1 MATKLKT
8 LKDLRERLNIQLPT
22 LPPQDVFGVE
32 EKRLKAAAA
41 EWVKEF
47 EKEANNF
54 VYPKIILEKIDWIKH
69 FFNLTGEEKRM
80 KTKEERLDE
89 AYEEYEKKKIFF
101 WEEYAKKV
109 KEINEEKE

>member
-8 LKDLRERLNIQLPT
+8 LKDLREQLNIQLPT

-32 EKRLKAAAA
+32 EKRLRAAAA

-80 KTKEERLDE
+80 KTKAERINE
-89 AYEEYEKKKIFF
+89 AWEEYEKKIEPFF
-101 WEEYAKKV
+101 EEYWKKV
-109 KEINEEKE
+109 KEIKEEKE